1 MNPPKKYEWI
11 HHLALHHGDES
22 SDFAH
27 RIANYLELMVD
38 HPEYSR
44 KIERHI
50 QRLIRDLER
59 LVEDFESNGS

>member
-11 HHLALHHGDES
+11 HHLAMHHGDKS

-27 RIANYLELMVD
+27 RITEYLVLMDD

-44 KIERHI
+44 KIKRHI
-50 QRLIRDLER
+50 RRLVRDLTR